1 MADSTAIFAER
12 HGIALAR
19 VSGILFTRGVMLR
32 FCFAEWILVGFLS
45 IAGVCRSRG
54 LQASFGYGLNGRQVT
69 TLVYPDT
76 KAVVLFFTATDCPIS
91 NRYIPEM
98 QSLESKYA
106 EQHVVFW
113 YVYPNVGETAADV
126 RQHER
131 DFGVE
136 QHIVLDPQHWL
147 VDLAHARVTPEVA
160 VLVPEKSSAEPLRVL
175 YDGRIDNRYIQ
186 IGQQRPSATEHDLE
200 RAIMD
205 VLQHQPVQPPDGP
218 PVGCGIIG
226 QP

>member
-1 MADSTAIFAER
+1 
-12 HGIALAR
+12 
-19 VSGILFTRGVMLR
+19 MLR
-32 FCFAEWILVGFLS
+32 SSFAEWILVGFLS
-45 IAGVCRSRG
+45 ITGACWSRG
-54 LQASFGYGLNGRQVT
+54 LQASFGYGLNGQRIT

-98 QSLESKYA
+98 QRLESKYA
-106 EQHVVFW
+106 AQHVVFW
-113 YVYPNVGETAADV
+113 YVYPNIGETEADV

-136 QHIVLDPQHWL
+136 QHLLLDPHHWL
-147 VDLAHARVTPEVA
+147 VDLTHARVTPEVA
-160 VLVPEKSSAEPLRVL
+160 VLDADQSNAATLRVL
-175 YDGRIDNRYIQ
+175 YRGRIDDRYIQ
-186 IGQQRPSATEHDLE
+186 IGQQRPSATQHDLE
-200 RAIMD
+200 RAIVD